1 MARRLIKHV
10 KLAAAVA
17 LLLDGGED
25 ALRRRESDAAAVRP
39 RYVNELALA
48 RAVEQREEML
58 ARTTEALQIAKA
70 AAGVPAERR
79 PRRRG

>member
-25 ALRRRESDAAAVRP
+25 ALTRTEANGPGARP
-39 RYVNELALA
+39 RYVNELALT
-48 RAVEQREEML
+48 RAEEEREVML
-58 ARTTEALQIAKA
+58 ARTTEALKIAKA
-70 AAGVPAERR
+70 AAGSPGDRR
-79 PRRRG
+79 PGRRG